1 MLRVGSAVALVQE
14 LRGYLDGF
22 LPSRGG
28 RSLLLLANLQLL
40 LLVLDWC

>member
-1 MLRVGSAVALVQE
+1 MLRVGSAVALVE